1 MVGRNL
7 RDHLGLRAWD
17 VAAPSR
23 SDLDLQDYSSTLDF
37 IRSFRPD
44 VIVHA
49 AGRVGGIQ
57 ANINNPTD
65 FLVVNTDIGR
75 NIVLAAKKCG
85 VERLLN
91 LGSSCMYP
99 RDRDHAMVESE
110 VLTGPLE
117 PTNEGYALAKIFTQR
132 LCSYVRRENPALL
145 YKTFLPCNLYGRYDS
160 FSPEKSHLV
169 PAAVRKVHEARR
181 DGTPTVEIWG
191 DGTARREFMF
201 AGDLADAIV
210 RAIASMESLPDLM
223 NIGLGHDH
231 SIHEYYATV
240 AEVVGWS
247 GDFVFNLERP
257 TGMQRKLIDI
267 SQQSQWGWAPRTSL
281 TEGIRLTYDHFL
293 SEVE

>member
-7 RDHLGLRAWD
+7 RDHPGLQAWE

-23 SDLDLQDYSSTLDF
+23 SDLNLQDFPGTLDF

-75 NIVLAAKKCG
+75 NIVLAAKACG

-110 VLTGPLE
+110 VLTGALE

-145 YKTFLPCNLYGRYDS
+145 YKTLLPCNLYGRYDS

-169 PAAVRKVHEARR
+169 PAVIRKIHEARR
-181 DGTPTVEIWG
+181 DGKLTVEIWG

-201 AGDLADAIV
+201 AADLSDAIV
-210 RAIASMESLPDLM
+210 RAITSMDSLPDLM

-240 AEVVGWS
+240 AGVVGWS
-247 GDFVFNLERP
+247 GEFVFNLDRP

-267 SQQSQWGWAPRTSL
+267 SLQSEWGWAPSTSL